1 MYETLGHGEA
11 CRVTLDNGTAVS
23 RKQMTALLKYY
34 FEVRKRRWKVRAASR
49 LVLNNSSAHGSSFID
64 QAREI
69 PSCHMHV
76 AHVSV
81 SALAVYSVLHTPRRI
96 PQRSL

>member
-34 FEVRKRRWKVRAASR
+34 FEVRRAEVGKGGQCAR
-49 LVLNNSSAHGSSFID
+49 
-64 QAREI
+64 QAG
-69 PSCHMHV
+69 
-76 AHVSV
+76 
-81 SALAVYSVLHTPRRI
+81 LF
-96 PQRSL
+96 

>member
-34 FEVRKRRWKVRAASR
+34 FEVRRAEVGNRWTVRAASR
-49 LVLNNSSAHGSSFID
+49 LVLNIDQARRVSSFID
-64 QAREI
+64 
-69 PSCHMHV
+69 
-76 AHVSV
+76 
-81 SALAVYSVLHTPRRI
+81 
-96 PQRSL
+96 